1 MSVESVLPFSSIL
14 MPDRDGRGRPYVILR
29 SRHRSAWLLPAATH
43 GGAGL
48 RSFGHGGLKGFVA
61 RAFVATKLLGGERV
75 WLDIAPL
82 ERALAAALGLADVRL
97 AFSIGTSGA
106 YRKLTVEVRT
116 RRGEVLAYAK
126 LGTDAPARDSLRREH
141 ANLLRLSTV
150 ESLRGAV
157 PGVLGWFPWRGAH
170 LLLVT
175 AGYGRIGCRRLR
187 EEHAVFLRRLHAAF
201 AHDARFDAS
210 AMWTRM
216 LAAVDRLAPRLPIE
230 WALRWRRALALLD
243 ARLGPAVLPRSLAH
257 RDFAPWNTRLG
268 PRGLSVFDWETA
280 ADGVT
285 PLYDIFHF
293 HAVQAARAGRP
304 FRPSPGP
311 RQAIPAAPGST
322 WTADIPILYLAYLL
336 DASLV
341 HAEARLI
348 APQSAQGPE
357 WHWLG
362 RQLDA
367 WGEDRRAVA

>member
-1 MSVESVLPFSSIL
+1 M
-14 MPDRDGRGRPYVILR
+14 ILR

-43 GGAGL
+43 GRAGL
-48 RSFGHGGLKGFVA
+48 RSFGHSGLKGFVA
-61 RAFVATKLLGGERV
+61 RAVVATKLLRGKRV

-82 ERALAAALGLADVRL
+82 ERALAAALGMPDVRL

-116 RRGEVLAYAK
+116 RRDEVLAYAK

-141 ANLLRLSTV
+141 ENLLRLST
-150 ESLRGAV
+150 EDSLRGAV

-170 LLLVT
+170 LLLLT
-175 AGYGRIGCRRLR
+175 AGRGRIGCRRLT
-187 EEHAVFLRRLHAAF
+187 EEHAGFLRRLHAAF
-201 AHDARFDAS
+201 AHDARFEAS

-216 LAAVDRLAPRLPIE
+216 VATVDRLTPRLPAE

-243 ARLGPAVLPRSLAH
+243 ARLGPTVLPLSLAH
-257 RDFAPWNTRLG
+257 RDFAPWNTRFG
-268 PRGLSVFDWETA
+268 PQGLFVFDWETA

-293 HAVQAARAGRP
+293 HAVQAARAGNP
-304 FRPSPGP
+304 FRPSRAP
-311 RQAIPAAPGST
+311 RQAISAAPWST
-322 WTADIPILYLAYLL
+322 WTAYVPILYLAYLL
-336 DASLV
+336 DASLL

-357 WHWLG
+357 WH
-362 RQLDA
+362 
-367 WGEDRRAVA
+367 